1 MLSPEVSKLC
11 GDLGRPV
18 SQFSI
23 ALWVLWMQAPLVFTA
38 RFFGGIVSQVQA
50 LKVGVP
56 GWVSNPSLL
65 TKKLWVRGYGEIM
78 SQPFLPTTIW
88 FLSYLPNV
96 QESVSF

>member
-56 GWVSNPSLL
+56 
-65 TKKLWVRGYGEIM
+65 
-78 SQPFLPTTIW
+78 
-88 FLSYLPNV
+88 NV
-96 QESVSF
+96 G